1 MLVTIFRHGE
11 AGEAVT
17 DRSRALTTAGAR
29 DVGHASS
36 LLQAACTARKI
47 AQPSHIEHSP
57 WRRTLQTAGILAAGF
72 THGRITP
79 QKALRPGGSVAE
91 VDAVVAQLEV
101 NQQHCLLVSHQP
113 LVSYLLDHY
122 LGKQHNVPTL
132 PPGGLATLSLDPL
145 AQECGAALFWMFPPD
160 YAVGR

>member
-1 MLVTIFRHGE
+1 MGRAEQIHSRRV
-11 AGEAVT
+11 
-17 DRSRALTTAGAR
+17 SRAWRECPIAR
-29 DVGHASS
+29 RGS
-36 LLQAACTARKI
+36 I
-47 AQPSHIEHSP
+47 A
-57 WRRTLQTAGILAAGF
+57 WRRTLQTAGILAAAF
-72 THGRITP
+72 THGRIKP

-113 LVSYLLDHY
+113 LVSYVLDHY

-132 PPGGLATLSLDPL
+132 PPGGLVTLSLDPP
-145 AQECGAALFWMFPPD
+145 AQDCGTALFWMFPPD